1 MDLGRDLAQ
10 WESIYHIQGKGLGA
24 IPSTGGKMYLR
35 HGHVPGASLS
45 TQESPH
51 LTPSC
56 RRAVALITLKPT
68 GAGVLPSR
76 TACDRALWDG
86 VSQGWG
92 SGRRRGAC
100 GKRESLSLS
109 TPLRSSAS

>member
-1 MDLGRDLAQ
+1 MRGSGYGLGRDLAQ

-24 IPSTGGKMYLR
+24 IPSTGGKMYLS

-68 GAGVLPSR
+68 G
-76 TACDRALWDG
+76 
-86 VSQGWG
+86 GW
-92 SGRRRGAC
+92 SPA
-100 GKRESLSLS
+100 EQDSL
-109 TPLRSSAS
+109 